1 MCVGDK
7 CRCDGLNRIKDRL
20 LKHAESAMMSF
31 RTASLW
37 VQLIHGHDIYILR
50 KSVRAARTGNWALH
64 IQPIQDMP
72 HYISASGHNRYT
84 KSARVYLQQMATLK
98 EEHPDVH
105 SCVEWVAHVS
115 KKRLL
120 VGRSVMGSNH

>member
-1 MCVGDK
+1 M
-7 CRCDGLNRIKDRL
+7 
-20 LKHAESAMMSF
+20 
-31 RTASLW
+31 
-37 VQLIHGHDIYILR
+37 R
-50 KSVRAARTGNWALH
+50 KSVREVRSGNWALH

-72 HYISASGHNRYT
+72 HYIAASGHNRYA

-98 EEHPDVH
+98 EEHPNVH
-105 SCVEWVAHVS
+105 LCVECVAHVS